1 MYANYVDECKN
12 TSPFSYVKYTRQIRE
27 LNISFAKL
35 GSEECEICDE
45 HMVHLK
51 RNVKNNDISNESEEA
66 NRRSKKID
74 MMTTCNGE
82 CEKCSLWKDHYKKYC
97 ETRSAYKNDKY
108 LVGIESDTLFQSAD
122 MQKIILLPRLPE
134 YKVCIF
140 TKRLVV
146 INQSFAPLNKEE
158 VGKKKSLAVIWHEE
172 IKGRNDEDVTSA
184 FLKCMNFVDFRDYEN
199 FVLWFDNC
207 AGRNKNWTLY
217 TALTNYVNLN
227 DAPKSITLKYFAVGH
242 TFMSADSF
250 HHRIESEMKKMKDV
264 CDWSDFKKCV
274 QNAGQYVEMEIEDF
288 KNHESGLTQSKAS
301 KETRPLLDTISVVR
315 FEKGSFDL
323 SFKTSHSDSEFK
335 KSIFLQK
342 KIITRMTRNEYK
354 VESFLLRRGI
364 KKKKKEDIV
373 KKLDP
378 LMKPSRLRFFEDL
391 VSEEDIPDM
400 MVCH

>member
-1 MYANYVDECKN
+1 M
-12 TSPFSYVKYTRQIRE
+12 F
-27 LNISFAKL
+27 L
-35 GSEECEICDE
+35 
-45 HMVHLK
+45 
-51 RNVKNNDISNESEEA
+51 
-66 NRRSKKID
+66 
-74 MMTTCNGE
+74 
-82 CEKCSLWKDHYKKYC
+82 
-97 ETRSAYKNDKY
+97 
-108 LVGIESDTLFQSAD
+108 SAD
-122 MQKIILLPRLPE
+122 RQKIILLPRLPG

-158 VGKKKSLAVIWHEE
+158 VSKKKSLAAIWHEE

-199 FVLWFDNC
+199 FVLWLDNC
-207 AGRNKNWTLY
+207 AGQNKNWTLY

-301 KETRPLLDTISVVR
+301 KETRPLLDTISVVH

-342 KIITRMTRNEYK
+342 KIITRMMRN
-354 VESFLLRRGI
+354 
-364 KKKKKEDIV
+364 
-373 KKLDP
+373 
-378 LMKPSRLRFFEDL
+378 
-391 VSEEDIPDM
+391 
-400 MVCH
+400 